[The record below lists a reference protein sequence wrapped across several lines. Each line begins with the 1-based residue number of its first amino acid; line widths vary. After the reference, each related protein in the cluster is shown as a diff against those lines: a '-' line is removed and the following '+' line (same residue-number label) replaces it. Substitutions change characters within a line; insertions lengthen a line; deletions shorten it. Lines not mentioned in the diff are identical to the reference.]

1 MRALTDTEK
10 SILIML
16 QQGFH
21 LKRNSKIPV
30 YHIRYVALHLVNI
43 RKAYNVHS
51 TRELIV
57 LASDPDLSSASQA
70 VRLSPRGRQVL
81 ELSMRGFTYNQIAE
95 DLGISRSGVRR
106 HQEKMLWQN
115 ECKSMLELISKYSSW
130 TNINCGDSPLE

>member
-1 MRALTDTEK
+1 M
-10 SILIML
+10 
-16 QQGFH
+16 
-21 LKRNSKIPV
+21 
-30 YHIRYVALHLVNI
+30 
-43 RKAYNVHS
+43 HS

-95 DLGISRSGVRR
+95 ELGISRSGVRR